1 MRYREMVRLMVV
13 GHVQKVWEAMMYTQ
27 TSMGVGKIFPGSN
40 DGVGQVVT
48 KRICQEW
55 ASSAEISFKYQLET
69 KRLTFFC

>member
-1 MRYREMVRLMVV
+1 
-13 GHVQKVWEAMMYTQ
+13 MMYTQ